1 MITAILISTQFSV
14 RIRAGP
20 QARAG
25 PGPPARAGPV
35 CLSEAKFSNNKV
47 SSFLI
52 NTNVGEVPC
61 ST

>member
-1 MITAILISTQFSV
+1 MMTSHTTRFPA

-25 PGPPARAGPV
+25 PGPPARAGPI
-35 CLSEAKFSNNKV
+35 CLSEAKHSNNVV
-47 SSFLI
+47 SSFFI